1 MALYRTRPDAAGRYS
16 VIHVNAAGVFMGAW
30 LLAGVAIA
38 IALPI
43 VAAIRDWLR

>member
-16 VIHVNAAGVFMGAW
+16 LIHVNAAGVYMCAVF
-30 LLAGVAIA
+30 LAGVAIA

-43 VAAIRDWLR
+43 IVAIGE